1 MSVLTVEALTHILL
15 DGVMMSKQEANKLI
29 EHWFESVE
37 IAEYEYMICANQ
49 SEPFWVE
56 VKKAIDVIQEKLQ

>member
-1 MSVLTVEALTHILL
+1 MN
-15 DGVMMSKQEANKLI
+15 KQEAIGLI

-37 IAEYEYMICANQ
+37 IAEYEYMVCASQ

-56 VKKAIDVIQEKLQ
+56 VRKAIDLVRL